1 LLAALLVVLG
11 CVVAGCGSGPPVPA
25 DRGAPTVPDSSA
37 RAVPASSGRAVPG
50 GGGCSGP
57 AELAAGSGVAAW
69 RLGAFRFVSVR
80 DGVAVTAPQVPCD
93 RSLGTMGI
101 EVSWQAQP
109 VLLAVTTDGGRHW
122 VTRGRPLPGTGSGTG
137 TGSEA
142 SMQVAAV
149 DGAAVWVVGPSG
161 AMFVTRDDGA
171 TWTRAPLQVPVLAA
185 ASAGGWLWELSC
197 QAVSGQAVPGLACPP
212 VVERMRL
219 PGGAW
224 TRSDVPVPGG
234 VRDASLTVVS
244 GQDAVLAVSGVHPAL
259 LSTGDGG
266 ARWTVHPTPTDP
278 GFWCSADFTG
288 TFAASGP
295 DDWWL
300 LCPGGAAAGSSSK
313 ALMRS
318 ADAGRTWTVVASV
331 TLSGP
336 RRAGSLPYQNGA
348 EIAASPAG
356 RLWIVTPNTL
366 NVSTDGGARWTQAA
380 FNPGGYLAFG
390 RFDVLPGT
398 VAWLLATGA
407 GLWQT
412 IDGTTWRAIG
422 GGAPGQ

>member
-1 LLAALLVVLG
+1 
-11 CVVAGCGSGPPVPA
+11 
-25 DRGAPTVPDSSA
+25 
-37 RAVPASSGRAVPG
+37 
-50 GGGCSGP
+50 
-57 AELAAGSGVAAW
+57 
-69 RLGAFRFVSVR
+69 
-80 DGVAVTAPQVPCD
+80 
-93 RSLGTMGI
+93 
-101 EVSWQAQP
+101 
-109 VLLAVTTDGGRHW
+109 
-122 VTRGRPLPGTGSGTG
+122 
-137 TGSEA
+137 
-142 SMQVAAV
+142 MQVAAV
-149 DGAAVWVVGPSG
+149 DGTAVWVVGPSG

-171 TWTRAPLQVPVLAA
+171 TWTRAPLPVPVLAA

-197 QAVSGQAVPGLACPP
+197 QATSGQTGQAGQAVQAVPGLACPP

-244 GQDAVLAVSGVHPAL
+244 GQDAVLAVSGAHPAL

-266 ARWTVHPTPTDP
+266 ARWTVRPVPADP

-288 TFAASGP
+288 TFAASRP

-318 ADAGRTWTVVASV
+318 ADAGRTWTVVASE

-356 RLWIVTPNTL
+356 QLWIVTPNTL
-366 NVSTDGGARWTQAA
+366 SVSTDGGARWTQVA

-390 RFDVLPGT
+390 RFDVLPGP
-398 VAWLLATGA
+398 VAWLLAMGA

-412 IDGTTWRAIG
+412 TDGTTWRAIAG
-422 GGAPGQ
+422 GGPGL